1 MDDLSAFVLAGGKS
15 SRMGSDKAFL
25 ELNGSTLL
33 ARTLR
38 LAKAVTKNLSIVGA
52 REKFESSE
60 RELQVPVIEDIYRE
74 QGPLAGIH
82 AALRGTHTELN
93 LVISVDMPF
102 LESRF
107 LEFLV
112 TQARSCDAIVT
123 VPRANG
129 SFQPLCAVYRPQFRE
144 VAQRALDQGSN
155 KIGAL
160 FSASEVSVR
169 IIEEDEIR
177 KLAFDPAMFHNL
189 NTPEDLRRAAHLL

>member
-82 AALRGTHTELN
+82 AALRGTRTELN

-144 VAQRALDQGSN
+144 VAQRALDQGNN

>member
-82 AALRGTHTELN
+82 AALRGTRTELN

>member
-1 MDDLSAFVLAGGKS
+1 MNDLSAFVLAGGKS

-33 ARTLR
+33 ARALS
-38 LAKAVTKNLSIVGA
+38 LAKAVTKNLSIVGT
-52 REKFESSE
+52 REKFESIE
-60 RELQVPVIEDIYRE
+60 RELQVPVIEDVYRG

-82 AALRGTHTELN
+82 AALRGTRTELN

-112 TQARSCDAIVT
+112 TQARSCDAVVT

-129 SFQPLCAVYRPQFRE
+129 SFQPLCAIYRPQFRE
-144 VAQRALDQGSN
+144 VAQRALDQGNN

>member
-1 MDDLSAFVLAGGKS
+1 VNDLSAFVLAGGKS

-33 ARTLR
+33 ARALS
-38 LAKAVTKNLSIVGA
+38 LAKAVTKNLSIVGT
-52 REKFESSE
+52 REKFESIE
-60 RELQVPVIEDIYRE
+60 RELQVPVIEDVYRG

-82 AALRGTHTELN
+82 AALRGTRTELN

-112 TQARSCDAIVT
+112 TQARSCDAVVT

-129 SFQPLCAVYRPQFRE
+129 SFQPLCAIYRPQFRE
-144 VAQRALDQGSN
+144 VAQRALDQGNN

>member
-38 LAKAVTKNLSIVGA
+38 LAKAVTKNLSIVGT
-52 REKFESSE
+52 REKFESIE
-60 RELQVPVIEDIYRE
+60 RELQVPVIEDVYRG

-112 TQARSCDAIVT
+112 TQARSCDAVVT

-129 SFQPLCAVYRPQFRE
+129 SFQPLCAIYRPQFRE
-144 VAQRALDQGSN
+144 VAQRALDQGNN

>member
-1 MDDLSAFVLAGGKS
+1 MNDLSAFVLAGGKS

-33 ARTLR
+33 ARALS

-60 RELQVPVIEDIYRE
+60 RELQVPVIEDVYRG

-82 AALRGTHTELN
+82 AALRGTRTELN

-112 TQARSCDAIVT
+112 TQARSCDAVVT

-129 SFQPLCAVYRPQFRE
+129 SFQPLCAIYRPQFRE
-144 VAQRALDQGSN
+144 VAQRALDQGNN

>member
-38 LAKAVTKNLSIVGA
+38 LAKAVTKNLSIVGT
-52 REKFESSE
+52 REKFESIE
-60 RELQVPVIEDIYRE
+60 RELQVPVIEDVYRG

-82 AALRGTHTELN
+82 AALRGTRTELN

-144 VAQRALDQGSN
+144 VAQRALDQGNN